1 VARYA
6 SFKSKV
12 LKLVLGV
19 LVFSSIAILINVWV
33 TTTKTGQSQVVD
45 ALSVGQGVLQQVFAN
60 RESQL
65 VNSAQ
70 VLTDD
75 FGFKQAVATRDNA
88 TINSV
93 LNNHGAR
100 IEADVMALLSLDG
113 SLLSTTIN
121 LQPNNTD
128 ASIISNEK
136 LAEVLSSG
144 GSTFWTVIEGSLY
157 QSILLTVDAPRP
169 IAIALVGFKVD
180 EQLLQSFDE
189 ITQLN
194 TTIELVSSN
203 QALDDVEPF
212 AISTLPE
219 LHHNYDSDALDL
231 GFSLFAMGISENT
244 YISRKFELS
253 DTNYSPISIT
263 LSANVEAV
271 FNTFKQL
278 QTSIFVIALGS
289 IALALIFGMML
300 SSSLTRPL
308 SRLAEI
314 TRKIAEGAYEDLD
327 TDRHGIY
334 EVNQLT
340 TSFKKMQTNV
350 QHRENKIRFQ
360 AQHDLIT
367 GLFNRAHIGELL
379 AEKLRSNE
387 SFQVVGIRIRSIRQL
402 NDTFGQQNVDIYLA
416 ELATS
421 LRKLGGLAARLSS
434 SEFMWVCPQTNSN
447 TLQGIHQHLEHNISI
462 NNLGIKPR
470 LSLVALDCPRD
481 ADEPLTLFKRLNI
494 VFEQADKTHKE
505 YLHFSASYE
514 EKYTKRLDIINH
526 LKVALS
532 DINSE
537 LSMVYQPKMHISTNS
552 VTKVEALIRWN
563 SQALGF
569 VPPDEFIDIAEQAN
583 LINQLTRWVIKR
595 VVLDVKEMHEQ
606 GHRVCAAI
614 NLSAKDIMQADLLPW
629 ILIQLTQLNL
639 PVTALSFELT
649 ESDLVSDADT
659 AAQHLQEFRDAGFHL
674 AIDDFGTGYSS
685 LAYLQK
691 LPVSDIK
698 IDKSFVLNLA
708 INEADQKI
716 VTSIIALAKSFNME
730 VVAEGIED
738 VTSLHLLQEYGCDW
752 AQGYYIC
759 KPIPLEALLSWLEPH
774 SINTLE
780 HQL

>member
-1 VARYA
+1 VARYT
-6 SFKSKV
+6 SFKLKV

-19 LVFSSIAILINVWV
+19 LAFSSIAILINVWV
-33 TTTKTGQSQVVD
+33 TTTKTSQSQVVD

-121 LQPNNTD
+121 LLPNNID
-128 ASIISNEK
+128 ASIISDEK
-136 LAEVLSSG
+136 LAQVLSSG
-144 GSTFWTVIEGSLY
+144 GSTFWTVIEGNLY
-157 QSILLTVDAPRP
+157 QSILLTIDAPRP

-180 EQLLQSFDE
+180 QQLLQSFDE

-194 TTIELVSSN
+194 TTIEL
-203 QALDDVEPF
+203 ALPTLAETNTEYF

-219 LHHNYDSDALDL
+219 LHHNYDIDTLDL
-231 GFSLFAMGISENT
+231 GFSLFAMGIPENT
-244 YISRKFELS
+244 FISRTFELS
-253 DTNYSPISIT
+253 ETSYAPIRIS

-271 FNTFKQL
+271 FATFRQL
-278 QTSIFVIALGS
+278 QSSIFVIALGS

-300 SSSLTRPL
+300 SSNLTRPL
-308 SRLAEI
+308 SRLVEI

-327 TDRHGIY
+327 TGRHGIY
-334 EVNQLT
+334 EVRQLT
-340 TSFKKMQTNV
+340 SSFKKMQINI

-360 AQHDLIT
+360 AQHDLVT

-379 AEKLRSNE
+379 AEKLDKYE
-387 SFQVVGIRIRSIRQL
+387 SFQVIGIRIRSIRQL
-402 NDTFGQQNVDIYLA
+402 NDTFGQQNVDIYLT

-421 LRKLGGLAARLSS
+421 LGKLGGLAARLSS
-434 SEFMWVCPQTNSN
+434 SEFMWVRPQTNSN
-447 TLQGIHQHLEHNISI
+447 TLQGIHQHLEHNITI
-462 NNLGIKPR
+462 NNLGIKPK
-470 LSLVALDCPRD
+470 LSIVALDCPTD
-481 ADEPLTLFKRLNI
+481 ADEPSTLFKRLNI
-494 VFEQADKTHKE
+494 VFEQADKTHQD
-505 YLHFSASYE
+505 YLRFSASYE
-514 EKYTKRLDIINH
+514 QKYTKRLDIIHH

-532 DINSE
+532 DLNSE
-537 LSMVYQPKMHISTNS
+537 LSMVYQPKMHIRSNS
-552 VTKVEALIRWN
+552 VSKVEALIRWN

-569 VPPDEFIDIAEQAN
+569 VPPDEFIAVAEQAN

-595 VVLDVKEMHEQ
+595 VVLDVKEMHQQ
-606 GHRVCAAI
+606 GHKVCAAI

-629 ILIQLTQLNL
+629 ILMQLAELNL

-659 AAQHLQEFRDAGFHL
+659 AATHLQEFRDAGFLL

-685 LAYLQK
+685 LAYLQT

-708 INEADQKI
+708 VNEADQKI
-716 VTSIIALAKSFNME
+716 VTSIIALAKSFNMK

-738 VTSLHLLQEYGCDW
+738 IKSLALLQEYGCDW

-759 KPIPLEALLSWLEPH
+759 KPIPLYALLTWLEPH
-774 SINTLE
+774 AINTLE
-780 HQL
+780 PQL